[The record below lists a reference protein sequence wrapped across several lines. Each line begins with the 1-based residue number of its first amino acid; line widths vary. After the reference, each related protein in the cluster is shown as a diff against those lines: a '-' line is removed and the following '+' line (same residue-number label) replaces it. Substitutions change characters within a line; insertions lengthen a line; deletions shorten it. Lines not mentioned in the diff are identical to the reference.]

1 MLNSGMVTEAPDQC
15 KIPVVNNLGI
25 IMTKQILF
33 IFCAL
38 LASFTSYATDNQQ
51 LVNETRSAIKSLGS
65 ELKATLQSSM
75 KSDGPVKAISVCNVQ
90 APKLAQKVS
99 TEKGMEV
106 GRTSLRTR
114 NPLNAPDPWELSVL
128 EQFEHRK
135 AEGEALKT
143 IEYSEIVQ
151 HNDNKVFR
159 YMKAI
164 PTDDVCLMCHGKQ
177 IPENLSAELEKLY
190 PDDQA
195 TGFSK
200 GDIRGAF
207 TVIKI
212 LE

>member
-1 MLNSGMVTEAPDQC
+1 MEAGA
-15 KIPVVNNLGI
+15 NNLDYIMKKQYLSI
-25 IMTKQILF
+25 I
-33 IFCAL
+33 CGL
-38 LASFTSYATDNQQ
+38 LASFTICADGNEQ
-51 LVNETRSAIKSLGS
+51 LVNETRDAIKALGS
-65 ELKATLQSSM
+65 ELKATLQSSL
-75 KSDGPVKAISVCNVQ
+75 KSEGPIKAMSVCNVK
-90 APKLAQKVS
+90 APQLAQKVS

-106 GRTSLRTR
+106 GRTSLKTR

-135 AEGEALKT
+135 AEGEALKS

-151 HNDNKVFR
+151 HNGNRVFR

-164 PTDDVCLMCHGKQ
+164 PTDDVCLTCHGKH
-177 IPENLSAELEKLY
+177 IPESLSAQLQKLY

-207 TVIKI
+207 TAIKI

>member
-1 MLNSGMVTEAPDQC
+1 M
-15 KIPVVNNLGI
+15 K
-25 IMTKQILF
+25 KQILF
-33 IFCAL
+33 ILCGL
-38 LASFTSYATDNQQ
+38 LTSFNIHATDNQQ
-51 LVNETRSAIKSLGS
+51 LVNETRGAIKALGT
-65 ELKATLQSSM
+65 ELKATLQSAM
-75 KSDGPVKAISVCNVQ
+75 KTEGPSKAISVCNVQ

-99 TEKGMEV
+99 DEKGMEV
-106 GRTSLRTR
+106 ARTSLKTR

-143 IEYSEIVQ
+143 MEYSEIVQ
-151 HNDNKVFR
+151 HNGSRVFR

-164 PTDDVCLMCHGKQ
+164 PTDDVCLTCHGKQ
-177 IPENLSAELEKLY
+177 IPESLSAQLEKLY

-207 TVIKI
+207 TVVKI

>member
-1 MLNSGMVTEAPDQC
+1 M
-15 KIPVVNNLGI
+15 K
-25 IMTKQILF
+25 KQILF
-33 IFCAL
+33 TLCGL
-38 LASFTSYATDNQQ
+38 LAAFTSYAADNQQ
-51 LVNETRSAIKSLGS
+51 LVNETRGAIKALGS

-75 KSDGPVKAISVCNVQ
+75 KSEGPVKAISVCNVQ

-99 TEKGMEV
+99 AEKGMEV
-106 GRTSLRTR
+106 GRTSLKTR

-151 HNDNKVFR
+151 HNGNRVFR

-177 IPENLSAELEKLY
+177 IPENLSTQLEKLY

-212 LE
+212 LD

>member
-1 MLNSGMVTEAPDQC
+1 
-15 KIPVVNNLGI
+15 
-25 IMTKQILF
+25 
-33 IFCAL
+33 
-38 LASFTSYATDNQQ
+38 
-51 LVNETRSAIKSLGS
+51 
-65 ELKATLQSSM
+65 M
-75 KSDGPVKAISVCNVQ
+75 KSEGPIKAISVCNEQ

-106 GRTSLRTR
+106 GRTSLKTR

-151 HNDNKVFR
+151 HNGNRVFR

-164 PTDDVCLMCHGKQ
+164 PTDDVCLSCHGKQ
-177 IPENLSAELEKLY
+177 ISEDLSAQLEKLY
-190 PDDQA
+190 PGDQA

-207 TVIKI
+207 SVIKV

>member
-1 MLNSGMVTEAPDQC
+1 MVNEALDQC
-15 KIPVVNNLGI
+15 KIPVLINLGI

-106 GRTSLRTR
+106 GRTSLKTR

-151 HNDNKVFR
+151 HNGNKVFR

>member
-1 MLNSGMVTEAPDQC
+1 MRTQL
-15 KIPVVNNLGI
+15 
-25 IMTKQILF
+25 LF
-33 IFCAL
+33 IICGF
-38 LASFTSYATDNQQ
+38 LASFTIHADSNEQ
-51 LVNETRSAIKSLGS
+51 LLNETRDAIKSLAS
-65 ELKATLQSSM
+65 ELKATLQSSL
-75 KSDGPVKAISVCNVQ
+75 KSEGPVKAISVCNVQ
-90 APKLAQKVS
+90 APQLALKVS

-106 GRTSLRTR
+106 GRTSLKTR

-135 AEGEALKT
+135 AEGEGLKS

-151 HNDNKVFR
+151 HNGNRVFR

-164 PTDDVCLMCHGKQ
+164 PTDDVCLTCHGKN
-177 IPENLSAELEKLY
+177 IAESLSAQLEKLY
-190 PDDQA
+190 PDDRA

-207 TVIKI
+207 TVLKM

>member
-1 MLNSGMVTEAPDQC
+1 M
-15 KIPVVNNLGI
+15 K
-25 IMTKQILF
+25 KQTLF
-33 IFCAL
+33 ILCGL
-38 LASFTSYATDNQQ
+38 LASFTASAADNQQ
-51 LVNETRSAIKSLGS
+51 LVAETRDAIKALGS

-75 KSDGPVKAISVCNVQ
+75 KSEGPLKAISVCNVK
-90 APKLAQKVS
+90 APQLAQKVS
-99 TEKGMEV
+99 AEKGMEV
-106 GRTSLRTR
+106 ARTSLKTR

-151 HNDNKVFR
+151 HNGNRVFR

-164 PTDDVCLMCHGKQ
+164 PTDDVCLTCHGTQ
-177 IPENLSAELEKLY
+177 IPESLSAKLEKLY

-207 TVIKI
+207 TVLKI
-212 LE
+212 LK

>member
-1 MLNSGMVTEAPDQC
+1 M
-15 KIPVVNNLGI
+15 K
-25 IMTKQILF
+25 KQILF
-33 IFCAL
+33 TLCGL
-38 LASFTSYATDNQQ
+38 LAAFTSYAADNQQ
-51 LVNETRSAIKSLGS
+51 LVNETRGAMKALGS

-75 KSDGPVKAISVCNVQ
+75 KSEGPVKAISVCNVQ

-106 GRTSLRTR
+106 GRTSLKTR

-151 HNDNKVFR
+151 HNGNRVFR

-177 IPENLSAELEKLY
+177 IPEDLSAQLEKLY

-195 TGFSK
+195 TGFSN

-207 TVIKI
+207 TVVKI

>member
-1 MLNSGMVTEAPDQC
+1 M
-15 KIPVVNNLGI
+15 GI
-25 IMTKQILF
+25 IMKKQILF
-33 IFCAL
+33 TLCGL
-38 LASFTSYATDNQQ
+38 LASLTSYATDNQQ
-51 LVNETRSAIKSLGS
+51 LVNETRGAIKALGS

-75 KSDGPVKAISVCNVQ
+75 KSEGPIKAISVCKVQ

-106 GRTSLRTR
+106 GRTSLKTR

-151 HNDNKVFR
+151 HNGNRVFR

-164 PTDDVCLMCHGKQ
+164 PTDDVCLTCHGKQ
-177 IPENLSAELEKLY
+177 IPENLSAQLEKLY
-190 PDDQA
+190 PNDQA

>member
-1 MLNSGMVTEAPDQC
+1 MKKTILYIV
-15 KIPVVNNLGI
+15 LGL
-25 IMTKQILF
+25 M
-33 IFCAL
+33 
-38 LASFTSYATDNQQ
+38 ASVSVHASENAQ
-51 LVNETRSAIKSLGS
+51 LTNETRGAIKALGS
-65 ELKATLQSSM
+65 ELKATLQSAM
-75 KSDGPVKAISVCNVQ
+75 KSEGPLKAISVCNVK
-90 APKLAQKVS
+90 APELARKVS

-106 GRTSLRTR
+106 GRTSLKTR
-114 NPLNAPDPWELSVL
+114 NDLNAPDPWELSVL

-135 AEGEALKT
+135 ADGEPVSR
-143 IEYSEIVQ
+143 IEYSEVTT
-151 HNDNKVFR
+151 HNGNRVFR

-177 IPENLSAELEKLY
+177 IAEPVSAELKKLY
-190 PDDQA
+190 PNDQA